1 MTRAGG
7 ADDLYK
13 ESLRPLYTRD
23 GGKGGGAGRRHN
35 GNGQLGLRAQQLTP

>member
-7 ADDLYK
+7 AVDLYK

-23 GGKGGGAGRRHN
+23 GGVVGLQGVDTTEMGGGDTN
-35 GNGQLGLRAQQLTP
+35 